1 MKKTRLIRLAVLVTL
16 LLTALAATPQSTAPT
31 VLKIVIDGMI
41 HPVSTEY
48 IGRAIDEAKTTHAQA
63 VLIVLDTPGGLV
75 DSTREIIGH
84 IDQSTVPVI
93 IFVTPSG
100 TRAASAGF
108 ILLESADVAAM
119 SPGTHTGAAHPVLM
133 VGKMD
138 DDMKKKAENDVAAM
152 LRTVAS
158 KRGRNVDLA
167 ETGVRE
173 SKSFTE
179 QEALKQNL
187 IDYVA
192 SDEQDLFRQM
202 KGKPIKRFGGE
213 TTTLDLTGATIRPYP
228 MTLKLTIL
236 NFLMNPNI
244 TLIVL
249 AVGALCLYF
258 EFNHPG
264 AVIPG
269 TIGAIFI
276 VLAVFALGLLP
287 TNYAALALILLA
299 FVLFALEAKFASHGV
314 LGIGGVA
321 SFTLGALLL
330 VDGPIPEM
338 RVGILTALAVAIPL
352 GIITVFLMT
361 IVLRARA
368 NKRVSGSEGLVG
380 EIGMT
385 QTALTPQ
392 GKVFVHGE
400 IWDAIAPL
408 EIAFGQRVIVKRVDG
423 LRLEVESMP
432 AGVFRS

>member
-1 MKKTRLIRLAVLVTL
+1 MKIIRLFHLVVLVVLSLVTV
-16 LLTALAATPQSTAPT
+16 TSAAETAPAS
-31 VLKIVIDGMI
+31 VVKIVIDGVI
-41 HPVSTEY
+41 HPVAAEY
-48 IGRAIDEAKTTHAQA
+48 IGRAIEDAKQQHAQA
-63 VLIVLDTPGGLV
+63 LLIVLDTPGGLV
-75 DSTREIIGH
+75 DSTREIIGR
-84 IDQSTVPVI
+84 IDQSPVPVI
-93 IFVTPSG
+93 IFVTPAG

-138 DDMKKKAENDVAAM
+138 EEMKKKAENDVAAM
-152 LRTVAS
+152 LRAVAS
-158 KRGRNVDLA
+158 KRGRNVELA

-192 SDEQDLFRQM
+192 SSEEDLFRQM

-213 TTTLDLTGATIRPYP
+213 TTTLDLTSAVIQPYP

-249 AVGALCLYF
+249 VIGALCLYF

-269 TIGAIFI
+269 TVGAIFI

-287 TNYAALALILLA
+287 TNYAGLALIVLA
-299 FVLFALEAKFASHGV
+299 FVLFILEAKFASHGV
-314 LGIGGVA
+314 LGIGGIV

-338 RVGILTALAVAIPL
+338 RVGLVTALAVAIPF
-352 GIITVFLMT
+352 GVITVFLMT

-368 NKRVSGSEGLVG
+368 NKRVSGAEGLVG
-380 EIGMT
+380 SIGMT

-400 IWDAIAPL
+400 IWDAVAAG
-408 EIAFGQRVIVKRVDG
+408 EVAFGQRVIVKRVDG
-423 LRLEVESMP
+423 LLLEVEALPFGAS
-432 AGVFRS
+432 RS